1 MLRPQPRVSTAN
13 PDPRFA
19 SHLREFVSLR
29 QPWLVASLFAIL
41 IAAQAVGF
49 LTLGT
54 GRGGLRAGSVAP
66 RPGQSCCPRLRL
78 DRFPPRARRYRNFLV
93 SVCSDPLD
101 LDSSD

>member
-19 SHLREFVSLR
+19 SHLREFASLR

-54 GRGGLRAGSVAP
+54 GRWGCALAQSLLVLGNLVALACAWIVF
-66 RPGQSCCPRLRL
+66 R
-78 DRFPPRARRYRNFLV
+78 RARGVTAIFGFCLQR
-93 SVCSDPLD
+93 
-101 LDSSD
+101 SS